1 MFPESP
7 SNASGSE
14 ERSELSVEETNVQ
27 IDQKVAKRAKYT
39 RKSTVAVKKADLA
52 KINDEESALEKL
64 PVEEKEIDNGNKEE
78 PG

>member
-14 ERSELSVEETNVQ
+14 ERSEVSVEETNFNNH
-27 IDQKVAKRAKYT
+27 KVAKKKNLA

-64 PVEEKEIDNGNKEE
+64 PVEEKEIDNVNKAE